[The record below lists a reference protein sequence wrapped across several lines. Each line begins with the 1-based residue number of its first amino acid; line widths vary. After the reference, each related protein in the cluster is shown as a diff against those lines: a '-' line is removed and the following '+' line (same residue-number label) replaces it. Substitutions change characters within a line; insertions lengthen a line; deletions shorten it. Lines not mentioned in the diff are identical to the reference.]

1 MRVACIGVGNVGRS
15 WAIVFARAGWDVVL
29 WDAHPDSIARAW
41 PLIETALTD
50 LKAGGLLS
58 DIAEPLG
65 RIRAADSLAEAVADA
80 DYIQE
85 SASENLAVK
94 RALFAEI
101 DSLAPAT
108 AIIASSTSAIPGSTF
123 LEAVPGRNRCVVA
136 HPVNPPHLI
145 PLVEI
150 CGAPWTDEETVERTR
165 AIMAGIGQS
174 PVILKREIA
183 GFLLNRLQWALL
195 GEALHLVGEGLCSP
209 EDIDRVLTNGL
220 ALRWAF
226 IGPFAVGHLN
236 ATQGLNGYFDVLRD
250 ALALVQADLRTDYPP
265 DARTVALAHDAMARH
280 VPVDTIPSRQAWR
293 DRRLMA
299 LRQHLNQAET

>member
-1 MRVACIGVGNVGRS
+1 
-15 WAIVFARAGWDVVL
+15 
-29 WDAHPDSIARAW
+29 
-41 PLIETALTD
+41 
-50 LKAGGLLS
+50 
-58 DIAEPLG
+58 
-65 RIRAADSLAEAVADA
+65 
-80 DYIQE
+80 
-85 SASENLAVK
+85 
-94 RALFAEI
+94 
-101 DSLAPAT
+101 
-108 AIIASSTSAIPGSTF
+108 
-123 LEAVPGRNRCVVA
+123 
-136 HPVNPPHLI
+136 
-145 PLVEI
+145 
-150 CGAPWTDEETVERTR
+150 
-165 AIMAGIGQS
+165 MAGIGQS